1 MILFR
6 NSRLCFM
13 WDPLL
18 QDISNF
24 QTKCSIFVEP
34 PTNIIVGAGLWH
46 LATKMNFSDIESV
59 LISVRKQFEGVL
71 FDSKNV
77 VFQLQTKSL
86 FYDHGIY
93 KDEDIGRLNDL
104 IRKVLKDSPT
114 IQMFDSHL
122 KIFDIYSKMCHDYF
136 PRENQFDDSS
146 FWSCNDPNH
155 SPFFLTNHFASLIL
169 NHFFIQNTA

>member
-24 QTKCSIFVEP
+24 QTKCSIFLEP
-34 PTNIIVGAGLWH
+34 PTNIIIGAGLWH

-59 LISVRKQFEGVL
+59 LISVRQQFEDVL

-93 KDEDIGRLNDL
+93 KDEDIGRL
-104 IRKVLKDSPT
+104 I
-114 IQMFDSHL
+114 
-122 KIFDIYSKMCHDYF
+122 

-155 SPFFLTNHFASLIL
+155 SPFFLTNHFASLII
-169 NHFFIQNTA
+169 NHFLIQNTV